1 MTERIRIGTRGSR
14 LALVQSNWVR
24 AWLERTYP
32 GLRVELITIKTSGD
46 RFVDQPLS
54 TLGGK
59 GLFVKEIEEALAN
72 HAVDCAVHSM
82 KDVPNELLPGLT
94 LAAIPVREDPRDVL
108 IARGGRA
115 LHELPEGARVGTSS
129 LRRMALLR
137 AAHPRLD
144 VRALRGN
151 VDSRL
156 RKLDGGE
163 FEAIVLAAAGLRR
176 LGIERAETIF
186 FDASQFVP
194 AIGQGALAIET
205 RAADDVA
212 SLLAPLNDDVTRVA
226 VTAERAFL
234 HRVGGSC
241 RTPLAAHAT
250 VQDDTV
256 ALRALIASPDGQEV
270 IAGDVSGSH
279 SDAASLGTSLA
290 TDLLGRGGA
299 RILAALERATA
310 TTHAG

>member
-1 MTERIRIGTRGSR
+1 MTGTIRIGTRGSR
-14 LALVQSNWVR
+14 LALAQSHWVS

-32 GLRVELITIKTSGD
+32 GLRVDLITIKTSGD

-59 GLFVKEIEEALAN
+59 GLFVKEIEEALAS
-72 HAVDCAVHSM
+72 HAVDCAVHSL

-94 LAAIPVREDPRDVL
+94 LAAIPLREDPRDVL
-108 IARGGRA
+108 IARGGRT
-115 LHELPEGARVGTSS
+115 LHELPDGARVGTSS

-137 AAHPRLD
+137 AAHPQLD
-144 VRALRGN
+144 VRPLRGN

-156 RKLDGGE
+156 RKLDSGD

-176 LGIERAETIF
+176 LGIARPAAVFLDPT
-186 FDASQFVP
+186 QFVP

-205 RAADDVA
+205 RADEAA
-212 SLLAPLNDDVTRVA
+212 ALLAPLNDDVTRVA

-250 VQDDTV
+250 VHDDVVT
-256 ALRALIASPDGQEV
+256 LRALIASPDGQEV
-270 IAGDVSGSH
+270 IAGVVRGPRG
-279 SDAASLGTSLA
+279 DAAGLGTTLA
-290 TDLLGRGGA
+290 DDLLGRGGA
-299 RILAALERATA
+299 RILAALERVAA